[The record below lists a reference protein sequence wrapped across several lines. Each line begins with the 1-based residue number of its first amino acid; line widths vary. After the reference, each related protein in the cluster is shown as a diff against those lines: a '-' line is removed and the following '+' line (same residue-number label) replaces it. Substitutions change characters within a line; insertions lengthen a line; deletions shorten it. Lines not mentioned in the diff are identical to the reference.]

1 MNAFQHHRL
10 NIGQKKCQFYSEYVY
25 NYILF
30 QNYCIYAISKLQ
42 SNAVYFVLGKKGS
55 QNDIFFPFQV
65 VIDISDKGSVI
76 CWDFDVMKDD
86 VTFSVYRTTQPV
98 PQPETEINDDEL
110 QGCGHPS
117 LPLSMLNLDAPIQS
131 VVPKQWVLG
140 KDYHTVENTITCK
153 DGESVQ
159 VK

>member
-1 MNAFQHHRL
+1 M
-10 NIGQKKCQFYSEYVY
+10 
-25 NYILF
+25 
-30 QNYCIYAISKLQ
+30 
-42 SNAVYFVLGKKGS
+42 
-55 QNDIFFPFQV
+55 
-65 VIDISDKGSVI
+65 IDISDKGSVI

-98 PQPETEINDDEL
+98 PQPETEINDEDL

-131 VVPKQWVLG
+131 VVPKLWVLG

-159 VK
+159 VE

>member
-1 MNAFQHHRL
+1 M
-10 NIGQKKCQFYSEYVY
+10 
-25 NYILF
+25 
-30 QNYCIYAISKLQ
+30 
-42 SNAVYFVLGKKGS
+42 
-55 QNDIFFPFQV
+55 
-65 VIDISDKGSVI
+65 IDISDKGSVI

-86 VTFSVYRTTQPV
+86 VTFSVFRTTQPL
-98 PQPETEINDDEL
+98 PQPETELNEDEL

-117 LPLSMLNLDAPIQS
+117 LPLSMLSIDAPVQS

-159 VK
+159 VRNFLCFLIKTKKLCTHSES